1 MVRARPPAV
10 WSRAMSMH
18 LDYESIAPLVSHLE
32 VRLASLYVT
41 FKCPSTGQHVIS
53 TARIG
58 EMTPVGGD
66 PGRSGDFE
74 RVRDALENGTRSL
87 AGENDLPPFGAPH
100 ADLHDAAGKLLDK
113 PEQLEEGVRRHGIV
127 RAFESV
133 SRRFRWEP
141 AQHRWVM
148 PR

>member
-1 MVRARPPAV
+1 
-10 WSRAMSMH
+10 MSTH

-41 FKCPSTGQHVIS
+41 FKCPATGQHVIS

-87 AGENDLPPFGAPH
+87 AGEHDLPAFGAPH
-100 ADLHDAAGKLLDK
+100 ADLHDASGKLLDK

-127 RAFESV
+127 RAFEHV